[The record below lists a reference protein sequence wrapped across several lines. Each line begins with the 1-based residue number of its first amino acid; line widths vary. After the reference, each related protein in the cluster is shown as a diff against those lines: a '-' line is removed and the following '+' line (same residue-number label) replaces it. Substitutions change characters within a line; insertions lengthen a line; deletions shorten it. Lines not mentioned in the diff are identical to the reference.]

1 MSPTDNGN
9 GDVNRTFWQ
18 EEVQYVPPAKALTM
32 ARGTS
37 ILEAAARMD
46 ESGVGYALVMD
57 EDGKLAGIV
66 TTSDLMHDY
75 IETTATEDTTLESV
89 MQTDLVTLRP
99 DATIADAAET
109 FHANGIQH
117 LPVVNPDGTVAGL
130 ISVNEMMT
138 FIAEHQPREVL
149 NRPPDSRIAF
159 GKKEGV

>member
-9 GDVNRTFWQ
+9 GDIDRSFWQ
-18 EEVQYVPPAKALTM
+18 EEVRYIPPAKALTM
-32 ARGTS
+32 ARGTF
-37 ILEAAARMD
+37 ILEAAALM
-46 ESGVGYALVMD
+46 EQSGVGYALVM
-57 EDGKLAGIV
+57 EADGKLAGIV

-75 IETTATEDTTLESV
+75 IETTSTEDTTIESI

-99 DATIADAAET
+99 EATVAEAAEM

-117 LPVVNPDGTVAGL
+117 LPVVNADGTVAGL

-149 NRPPDSRIAF
+149 NRPPDSRLTF
-159 GKKEGV
+159 EKKEGV